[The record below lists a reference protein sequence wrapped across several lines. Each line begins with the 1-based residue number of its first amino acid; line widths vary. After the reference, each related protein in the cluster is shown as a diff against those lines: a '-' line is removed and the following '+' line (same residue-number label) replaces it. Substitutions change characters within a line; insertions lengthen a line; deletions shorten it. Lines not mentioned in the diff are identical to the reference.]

1 MSGMELKNFDRPD
14 ESRQFEGLGRMDLV
28 RVAGKTVGRAR
39 FEPGWRW
46 SANVGPIVGTA
57 TCQTSHLGYCV
68 SGTMRITM
76 DDDGST
82 QDFTT
87 GDLVAI
93 KPGHEAVVVGDEP
106 VVFLDFGE
114 IADYAKRP

>member
-1 MSGMELKNFDRPD
+1 MTGMELKNFDRPD

-28 RVAGKTVGRAR
+28 QVAGRTVGRGR

-46 SANVGPIVGTA
+46 SVNVGPIAGTA
-57 TCQTSHLGYCV
+57 TCQTSHLGYCE

-76 DDDGST
+76 EDGTS
-82 QDFTT
+82 QDFTA
-87 GDLVAI
+87 GDMVAI
-93 KPGHEAVVVGDEP
+93 KPGHEAEVIGDEA

-114 IADYAKRP
+114 IAEYAKRR